1 MTPRRCSRCG
11 EGFTVDVPT
20 PGRRLCDGCR
30 AKRATFFT
38 CPGCGVEREVKSA
51 TRDDQRRPVQCWDCR
66 HAALH
71 AAHTKAV
78 VEHVSTLDPTLPH
91 ALIMTAIEVAAP
103 SRYERKWL
111 AVHLKMHPDALTSG
125 SAQAPRVLCRLA
137 AALASA
143 GASTS
148 QPRCGRCGAA
158 ALLVKATEEHGR
170 ICWDCDANRRAEPC
184 SACGRVR
191 KVSTRTAGGEALCNP
206 CRLRDPATWETCTGC
221 SRLRR
226 VNTRTTDGGPVCPGC
241 YEARPDRCSICGVVA
256 PITSRRGG
264 TAVCAPCYARHQ
276 RPRRTCGR
284 CGRLKVINRR
294 ARDGEPDLCNACHW
308 AVVAL
313 CTRCGET
320 APGRGASIGTHV
332 CLRCIARQR
341 LDELLTAA
349 DGAIPEVFHG
359 LREAFFAAE
368 QPRSIFVWL
377 HSSPGAVLLRRLV
390 TGELALSHD
399 ALDELAPT
407 PSLRHLRQLLVATGA
422 LPERDPHM
430 AALERFILATADSIT
445 HPDDARL
452 LRSFGTWR
460 ILARLRRRPGG
471 PTLLTV
477 KNAKATFSQS
487 AAFLRWLHDQQL
499 SLSECGAADLDR
511 WLAPG
516 TRARVGVRSLLV
528 WAAERGI
535 TDLEPPK
542 HERRAAPAA
551 TEGEGRWEHARRL
564 LHDDAIDAADRVV
577 GSLVVLYA
585 QPLTRIAKLR
595 LDDVVELDGDV
606 HVSFG
611 KDLVFMP
618 EPLATFLRQLP
629 WRRQVGPSGHAPGA
643 AQWLFPGRQ
652 AGHHQHP
659 DYLANRLRALGISPR
674 KSRTDALI
682 HFGASLP
689 AKVLADLLNLHPNTA
704 VRWVKAAGG
713 DWASYAA
720 TRLRSETK
728 Q

>member
-1 MTPRRCSRCG
+1 MPSK
-11 EGFTVDVPT
+11 
-20 PGRRLCDGCR
+20 GRRLCDLCR
-30 AKRATFFT
+30 AKRARFFT
-38 CPGCGVEREVKSA
+38 CPGCGAEREVRSA
-51 TRDDQRRPVQCWDCR
+51 TRDAERRPVQCWDCR

-71 AAHTKAV
+71 TAHTEAV
-78 VEHVSTLDPTLPH
+78 VEHVSAVDHALPH
-91 ALIMTAIEVAAP
+91 SAIRTAIEVAAP
-103 SRYERKWL
+103 SRDERKWL
-111 AVHLKMHPDALTSG
+111 AVHLKTHPDALTSG
-125 SAQAPRVLCRLA
+125 AADAPRVLCRLA
-137 AALASA
+137 AVLAAA
-143 GASTS
+143 GASTI
-148 QPRCGRCGAA
+148 QPRCGRCGTA
-158 ALLVKATEEHGR
+158 ALLVKTTEEHGR
-170 ICWDCDANRRAEPC
+170 ICWDCDANVRAEPC
-184 SACGRVR
+184 SVCGRVR
-191 KVSTRTAGGEALCNP
+191 KVSTRTAAGEALCNP
-206 CRLRDPATWETCTGC
+206 CRLRDPATWETCMGC

-226 VNTRTTDGGPVCPGC
+226 VNARTTDGGPLCPSC
-241 YEARPDRCSICGVVA
+241 YEPPSDRCAICGVVA

-264 TAVCAPCYARHQ
+264 TAVCAPCYGRHQ

-313 CTRCGET
+313 CSRCGET

-341 LDELLTAA
+341 LDELLAAA
-349 DGAIPEVFHG
+349 DGTIPAVFGG

-368 QPRSIFVWL
+368 QPRSVLLWL
-377 HSSPGAVLLRRLV
+377 HRSPGALLLRRLV
-390 TGELALSHD
+390 AGELALSHE
-399 ALDELAPT
+399 ALDEQAQT

-422 LPERDPHM
+422 LPELDPHL
-430 AALERFILATADSIT
+430 AALERFIRATADSVA

-460 ILARLRRRPGG
+460 ILARLRRCPGG
-471 PTLLTV
+471 PTPLVV
-477 KNAKATFSQS
+477 KNAKATFSQG

-516 TRARVGVRSLLV
+516 TRARGGVRSLLV
-528 WAAERGI
+528 WAAERGV

-542 HERRAAPAA
+542 HERRALPAA
-551 TEGEGRWEHARRL
+551 TDGEGRWEDARRL
-564 LHDDAIDAADRVV
+564 LHDDAVDAADRVV

-585 QPLTRIAKLR
+585 QPLTRIAMLR
-595 LDDVVELDGDV
+595 LDDLVEVDGDV

-659 DYLANRLRALGISPR
+659 DYLATRLRALGIRPR
-674 KSRTDALI
+674 RSRTDALI

-713 DWASYAA
+713 DWTNYAA
-720 TRLRSETK
+720 TRLRSET
-728 Q
+728 QR

>member
-1 MTPRRCSRCG
+1 MTRRCSRCG
-11 EGFTVDVPT
+11 DGFTVDVPAK
-20 PGRRLCDGCR
+20 GRRLCDVCR
-30 AKRATFFT
+30 ANRATFFT
-38 CPGCGVEREVKSA
+38 CPECGAEREVRSA
-51 TRDDQRRPVQCWDCR
+51 TRDAERRPVQCWDCR
-66 HAALH
+66 HAALC
-71 AAHTKAV
+71 AGHTDAV
-78 VEHVSTLDPTLPH
+78 VEHVSSLDP
-91 ALIMTAIEVAAP
+91 ALSDSAIRAAIEEAAP
-103 SRYERKWL
+103 SRDERKWL
-111 AVHLKMHPDALTSG
+111 AVHLQTHPDALTSG
-125 SAQAPRVLCRLA
+125 SAQAPRVVCRLA
-137 AALASA
+137 AALTSA

-148 QPRCGRCGAA
+148 LPRCGRCGVA
-158 ALLVKATEEHGR
+158 ALLVRATEEHGR
-170 ICWDCDANRRAEPC
+170 ICEDCDANGRAEPC
-184 SACGRVR
+184 SVCERVR
-191 KVSTRTAGGEALCNP
+191 RVSTRTTQGKALCNP
-206 CRLRDPATWETCTGC
+206 CRLRDPATWEIC
-221 SRLRR
+221 SLCERRRR
-226 VNTRTTDGGPVCPGC
+226 VNTRNADGSPICPSC
-241 YEARPDRCSICGVVA
+241 YEAPCDSCTKCGAVV
-256 PITSRRGG
+256 PITYRRDGI
-264 TAVCAPCYARHQ
+264 ALCAPCYRRHQ
-276 RPRRTCGR
+276 APRRPCGR
-284 CGRLKVINRR
+284 CGRLKIINRR
-294 ARDGEPDLCNACHW
+294 ARDGEPDLCNGCYW
-308 AVVAL
+308 AVVAI
-313 CTRCGET
+313 CTRCGEM
-320 APGRGASIGTHV
+320 APGRGVKVGTHV

-349 DGAIPEVFHG
+349 DGTIPEAFGG

-368 QPRSIFVWL
+368 QPRSVFLWL
-377 HSSPGAVLLRRLV
+377 DRSPGALLLRRLV
-390 TGELALSHD
+390 TGGLALSHE
-399 ALDELAPT
+399 ALDEQAQT

-422 LPERDPHM
+422 LPERDPHV
-430 AALERFILATADSIT
+430 AALERFIRATADSLVD
-445 HPDDARL
+445 PDDARL

-471 PTLLTV
+471 PTVLAV
-477 KNAKATFSQS
+477 KNAKATFSQG

-516 TRARVGVRSLLV
+516 TRARVGARPLLV
-528 WAAERGI
+528 WAAERGV

-551 TEGEGRWEHARRL
+551 NDGEARWEHARRL
-564 LHDDAIDAADRVV
+564 LHDDAVDAADRVV

-595 LDDVVELDGDV
+595 IDDVVEIDGDV

-652 AGHHQHP
+652 AGQHQHP

-713 DWASYAA
+713 DWTSYAA
-720 TRLRSETK
+720 GRIRAGKL
-728 Q
+728 

>member
-1 MTPRRCSRCG
+1 MTRRCSRCG
-11 EGFTVDVPT
+11 EGFTVDVPSK
-20 PGRRLCDGCR
+20 GRRLCDVCR

-38 CPGCGVEREVKSA
+38 CPGCGAEREVKSA
-51 TRDDQRRPVQCWDCR
+51 TRDAERRPVQCWDCR

-71 AAHTKAV
+71 AAHTEAV
-78 VEHVSTLDPTLPH
+78 VAHVSALDPALSH
-91 ALIMTAIEVAAP
+91 AVIRTAIEVAAP
-103 SRYERKWL
+103 SRDERKWL
-111 AVHLKMHPDALTSG
+111 AMHLEMHPDALTSG
-125 SAQAPRVLCRLA
+125 SAQAPRVVCRLA
-137 AALASA
+137 AALTSA

-148 QPRCGRCGAA
+148 LPRCGRCGVA
-158 ALLVKATEEHGR
+158 ALLVRATEEHGR
-170 ICWDCDANRRAEPC
+170 ICEDCDANGRAEPC
-184 SACGRVR
+184 SVCERVR
-191 KVSTRTAGGEALCNP
+191 RVSTRTTQGQALCNP
-206 CRLRDPATWETCTGC
+206 CRLRDPATWEIC
-221 SRLRR
+221 SLCERRRR
-226 VNTRTTDGGPVCPGC
+226 VNTRNADGSPICPSC
-241 YEARPDRCSICGVVA
+241 YEAPCDSCTKCGAVS
-256 PITSRRGG
+256 PITYRRDGI
-264 TAVCAPCYARHQ
+264 ALCAPCYRRHQ
-276 RPRRTCGR
+276 APRRPCGR
-284 CGRLKVINRR
+284 CARLKIINRR
-294 ARDGEPDLCNACHW
+294 ARDGEPDLCNGCYW
-308 AVVAL
+308 AVVAI
-313 CTRCGET
+313 CTRCGEM
-320 APGRGASIGTHV
+320 APGRGVKVGTHV
-332 CLRCIARQR
+332 CLRCIARER

-349 DGAIPEVFHG
+349 DSTIPEAFGG

-368 QPRSIFVWL
+368 QPRSVFLWL
-377 HSSPGAVLLRRLV
+377 DRSPGALLLRRLV
-390 TGELALSHD
+390 TGGLALSHE
-399 ALDELAPT
+399 ALDEQAQT

-422 LPERDPHM
+422 LPERDPHV
-430 AALERFILATADSIT
+430 AALERFIRATADSLV

-471 PTLLTV
+471 PTVLAV
-477 KNAKATFSQS
+477 KNAKATFSQG

-516 TRARVGVRSLLV
+516 TRARVGARPLLV
-528 WAAERGI
+528 WAAERGV

-551 TEGEGRWEHARRL
+551 NDGEARWEHARRL
-564 LHDDAIDAADRVV
+564 LHDDAVDAADRVV

-595 LDDVVELDGDV
+595 LDDVVEVDGDV
-606 HVSFG
+606 HVNFG

-652 AGHHQHP
+652 AGQHQHP

-713 DWASYAA
+713 DWANYAA
-720 TRLRSETK
+720 TRLRSET
-728 Q
+728 QR

>member
-1 MTPRRCSRCG
+1 VTRRCSRCG
-11 EGFTVDVPT
+11 EGFTVDVPSK
-20 PGRRLCDGCR
+20 GRRLCEVCR

-38 CPGCGVEREVKSA
+38 CPGCGAEREVKSA
-51 TRDDQRRPVQCWDCR
+51 TRDAERRPVQCWDCR

-71 AAHTKAV
+71 AAHTEAV
-78 VEHVSTLDPTLPH
+78 VAHVSALDPALSH
-91 ALIMTAIEVAAP
+91 AVIGTAIEVAAP
-103 SRYERKWL
+103 SRDERKWL
-111 AVHLKMHPDALTSG
+111 AVHLEVHPDALTSG
-125 SAQAPRVLCRLA
+125 SAQAPRVVCRLA
-137 AALASA
+137 AALESA

-148 QPRCGRCGAA
+148 LPRCGRCGAA
-158 ALLVKATEEHGR
+158 ALLVRATEEHGR
-170 ICWDCDANRRAEPC
+170 ICEDCDANGRAEPC
-184 SACGRVR
+184 SVCERVR
-191 KVSTRTAGGEALCNP
+191 RVSTRTTQGKALCNP
-206 CRLRDPATWETCTGC
+206 CRLRDPATWEIC
-221 SRLRR
+221 SLCERRRR
-226 VNTRTTDGGPVCPGC
+226 VNTRNADGSPICPSC
-241 YEARPDRCSICGVVA
+241 YEAPCDSCTKCGAVV
-256 PITSRRGG
+256 PITYRRDGI
-264 TAVCAPCYARHQ
+264 ALCAPCYRRHQ
-276 RPRRTCGR
+276 APRRPCGR
-284 CGRLKVINRR
+284 CGRLKIINRR
-294 ARDGEPDLCNACHW
+294 ARDGEPDLCNGCYW
-308 AVVAL
+308 AVVAI
-313 CTRCGET
+313 CTRCGEM
-320 APGRGASIGTHV
+320 APGRGVKVGTHV

-349 DGAIPEVFHG
+349 DGTIPEAFGG

-368 QPRSIFVWL
+368 QPRSVFLWL
-377 HSSPGAVLLRRLV
+377 DRSPGALLLRRLV
-390 TGELALSHD
+390 TGGLALSHE
-399 ALDELAPT
+399 ALDEQAQT

-422 LPERDPHM
+422 LPERDPHV
-430 AALERFILATADSIT
+430 AALERFIRATADSLV

-471 PTLLTV
+471 PTVLAV
-477 KNAKATFSQS
+477 KNAKATFSQG

-499 SLSECGAADLDR
+499 SLSECGATDLDR

-516 TRARVGVRSLLV
+516 TRARVGARPLLV
-528 WAAERGI
+528 WAAERGV

-551 TEGEGRWEHARRL
+551 NDGEARWEHARRL
-564 LHDDAIDAADRVV
+564 LHDDAVDAADRVV

-618 EPLATFLRQLP
+618 EPLAAFLRQLP

-652 AGHHQHP
+652 AGQHQHP

-713 DWASYAA
+713 DWANYAA
-720 TRLRSETK
+720 TRLRSET
-728 Q
+728 QR